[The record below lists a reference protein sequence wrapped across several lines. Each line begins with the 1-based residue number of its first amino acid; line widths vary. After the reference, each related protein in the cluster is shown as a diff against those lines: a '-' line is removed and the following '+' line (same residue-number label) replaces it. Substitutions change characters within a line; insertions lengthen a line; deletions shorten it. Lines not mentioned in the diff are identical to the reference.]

1 MPNTPTNINQV
12 ISDYQAGGADKYLL
26 RKSADG
32 AYTMFKD
39 EAALIASGRGIL
51 TPNALRDAREGAYA
65 ENGAAYPILKNA
77 GVVVNSTGITTC
89 NTTAINGETLRIPVI
104 YTDTSFSIK
113 SYFSYGNYNYVAR
126 SEDIM
131 RQLNEACKIIRT
143 SYDTNCINLLEAN
156 KNQQQVDPYLFS
168 YFTDSG
174 TDEFQ
179 IDPAVQ
185 EFMYNKIHGQF
196 TRMDFTGVQ
205 KKALGNPE
213 HAAVVRELYAQGGA
227 NALNTQFQF
236 RSDMSPEFM
245 AEEGFS
251 SDVVFYETNGI
262 VNGTGVKQ
270 TFFVLP
276 TGTVAIIHAN
286 DIEKYDQG
294 DLPNGTSLNT
304 QIIPGLDGVVWGVR
318 KTYGCD
324 DGGMDYEQ
332 WQFENRTAYIPPYI
346 NDIALDLSPINKYI
360 VAP

>member
-26 RKSADG
+26 RKSNDG

-39 EAALIASGRGIL
+39 EASLIRGGNGIL
-51 TPNALRDAREGAYA
+51 SPNALRDAIAGAYSD
-65 ENGAAYPILKNA
+65 NGAAYPILQNA

-89 NTTAINGETLRIPVI
+89 NTTAINGATLRIPVV

-113 SYFSYGNYNYVAR
+113 SYFSYGNYNYVKR

-131 RQLNEACKIIRT
+131 RQIKEACKIIRT
-143 SYDTNCINLLEAN
+143 SYDTQCINLLEAN
-156 KNQQQVDPYLFS
+156 KNQQQVAPYLFN

-174 TDEFQ
+174 ADEFQ
-179 IDPAVQ
+179 INPANQ

-196 TRMDFTGVQ
+196 TRMDFRGQ

-213 HAAVVRELYAQGGA
+213 HVATVRELYAQGGA
-227 NALNTQFQF
+227 NDENTQFQF
-236 RSDMSPEFM
+236 RGDMSPEFDS
-245 AEEGFS
+245 EEGFS

-262 VNGTGVKQ
+262 VNGGSATE

-276 TGTVAIIHAN
+276 TGTVAVIHAT
-286 DIEKYDQG
+286 DMEKYDQG
-294 DLPNGTSLNT
+294 TLPNGTELST
-304 QIIPGLDGVVWGVR
+304 QMLPGLEGVVWGVR

-324 DGGMDYEQ
+324 DNGLDYEQ
-332 WQFENRTAYIPPYI
+332 WQFENKTAYIPPFI
-346 NDIALDLSPINKYI
+346 NDLATDLAPINKYI
-360 VAP
+360 VQA